1 MSSSSKPKGCFLS
14 EDGHVY
20 FNTHQTGA
28 YGIREYSNRGR
39 PICAGGTDSA
49 HVNILDGLRMCLA
62 FDKPQSRFDSG
73 GEEWG
78 GDVGNCEYCP
88 QNSDNLPRAMM
99 SMIKVGDDGID
110 STEFRDSGAGIYSGS
125 PGCADTSYGNMDYK
139 EWTVCAA
146 KGVDQCLL
154 TFESPNFKETVNG
167 KTPKAYVEEMQ
178 QRIRVDGFSA
188 KVCEAKLTA
197 QGVGATPA
205 KTACAGQR
213 EIPDHCGEACP
224 ENMECKYDAITTF
237 ANTCM
242 SRAVFLSTLGTNVCP
257 AGSVSV
263 FDTEAECTSAAT
275 TLGYGFGAIPLLNL
289 GPSGCTASKPCEA
302 CQGDCDSDN
311 DCNSGLKCYQRS
323 KYDQVPGCAAGPKG
337 PSGYDY
343 CQMDT
348 TQRVDSLSSSSKPKG
363 CFLSEDGHVYFNA
376 LEITGAA
383 NRDRPI
389 CASWRSAKQAAA
401 TAAIM
406 SLCSTGLLSPGK
418 PRCCPGSCSQCGGSG
433 CGSAGQGCCPQ
444 DSWST
449 CVEPDDTKCFMPTA

>member
-1 MSSSSKPKGCFLS
+1 M
-14 EDGHVY
+14 
-20 FNTHQTGA
+20 
-28 YGIREYSNRGR
+28 
-39 PICAGGTDSA
+39 
-49 HVNILDGLRMCLA
+49 
-62 FDKPQSRFDSG
+62 
-73 GEEWG
+73 
-78 GDVGNCEYCP
+78 
-88 QNSDNLPRAMM
+88 
-99 SMIKVGDDGID
+99 
-110 STEFRDSGAGIYSGS
+110 
-125 PGCADTSYGNMDYK
+125 GNMDYK

-154 TFESPNFKETVNG
+154 TFESPNFKETVND

-237 ANTCM
+237 ANPCM

-311 DCNSGLKCYQRS
+311 DRNSGLKCYQRS
-323 KYDQVPGCAAGPKG
+323 KYDQVPGCAYGPKG

-348 TQRVDSLSSSSKPKG
+348 IQRVDSLSSSSKPKG

-401 TAAIM
+401 TAATM

-433 CGSAGQGCCPQ
+433 CGSAGRDCCPR
-444 DSWST
+444 DNWST